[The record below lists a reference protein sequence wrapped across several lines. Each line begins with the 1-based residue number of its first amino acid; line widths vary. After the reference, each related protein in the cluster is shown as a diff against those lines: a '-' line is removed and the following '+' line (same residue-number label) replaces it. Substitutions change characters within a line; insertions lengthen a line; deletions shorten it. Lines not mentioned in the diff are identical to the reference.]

1 MEFRNHKKGTTVSG
15 KPGDVNALVFRLHHN
30 TAFRLLLMVFVIPSG
45 YYEDTNGRWHRPD
58 GQFACNAEMSI
69 SASNL
74 KTSDG
79 THNNSL
85 FSTETN

>member
-1 MEFRNHKKGTTVSG
+1 
-15 KPGDVNALVFRLHHN
+15 
-30 TAFRLLLMVFVIPSG
+30 MVFVIPSG

-58 GQFACNAEMSI
+58 GQFASNAEMSI